1 MIDLTA
7 DLTAWLGTP
16 EVRALLKSIVTD
28 AVRDELRAALED
40 ELLDVGRAAQ
50 MLGMSAGAL
59 RKAVE
64 RGQVPCERIGNRL
77 RFRRMDL
84 LTSGATARRVAN
96 VNALPPLRRAPP
108 PVARPRGQLAAA
120 ATTRG
125 VPGER
130 LDEQVSIARLRER
143 QLPCDRPSSTR
154 PGSSPTVST
163 HDTCSASSRTS
174 TIFTRL
180 SPSPKR

>member
-7 DLTAWLGTP
+7 DLTAWLGRP
-16 EVRALLKSIVTD
+16 EVRALLKGIVME

-40 ELLDVGRAAQ
+40 ELLDVERAAQ

-84 LTSGATARRVAN
+84 LASGASARRVAN
-96 VNALPPLRRAPP
+96 VNATASPRRAPLRVP
-108 PVARPRGQLAAA
+108 RVRGQIAAPA
-120 ATTRG
+120 RTSDE
-125 VPGER
+125 PGE
-130 LDEQVSIARLRER
+130 
-143 QLPCDRPSSTR
+143 
-154 PGSSPTVST
+154 
-163 HDTCSASSRTS
+163 HWKAS
-174 TIFTRL
+174 
-180 SPSPKR
+180 

>member
-7 DLTAWLGTP
+7 HLTAWLGTP

-50 MLGMSAGAL
+50 MLGMSTGAL

-77 RFRRMDL
+77 RFRRMDV
-84 LTSGATARRVAN
+84 LTSGTRSRRVAN
-96 VNALPPLRRAPP
+96 VNASAPPRRAPP
-108 PVARPRGQLAAA
+108 PAARVSGRACC
-120 ATTRG
+120 RDDH
-125 VPGER
+125 ER
-130 LDEQVSIARLRER
+130 
-143 QLPCDRPSSTR
+143 
-154 PGSSPTVST
+154 
-163 HDTCSASSRTS
+163 
-174 TIFTRL
+174 
-180 SPSPKR
+180 

>member
-1 MIDLTA
+1 MINLTA

-84 LTSGATARRVAN
+84 LTSGARARCVAN
-96 VNALPPLRRAPP
+96 INAAAPPRRALLPA
-108 PVARPRGQLAAA
+108 ARVRGEFAAA
-120 ATTRG
+120 ATRSDE
-125 VPGER
+125 PGR
-130 LDEQVSIARLRER
+130 HRDE
-143 QLPCDRPSSTR
+143 
-154 PGSSPTVST
+154 PGGRRK
-163 HDTCSASSRTS
+163 AS
-174 TIFTRL
+174 
-180 SPSPKR
+180 